1 MNTQEPCLTSLALND
16 KDVIQAISPIVAEIK
31 DGALME
37 SVTDELPT
45 LSTPAE
51 LARFMRTTT
60 NSLAQDRYLG
70 RGVPFIK
77 VGRRVRY
84 SRSDVLA
91 YLERNTMQ
99 RTDDPRGGAA

>member
-1 MNTQEPCLTSLALND
+1 
-16 KDVIQAISPIVAEIK
+16 
-31 DGALME
+31 
-37 SVTDELPT
+37 
-45 LSTPAE
+45 
-51 LARFMRTTT
+51 MRTTT

>member
-60 NSLAQDRYLG
+60 TAA
-70 RGVPFIK
+70 VC
-77 VGRRVRY
+77 
-84 SRSDVLA
+84 RSSK
-91 YLERNTMQ
+91 
-99 RTDDPRGGAA
+99 